1 MSNDRIP
8 VTVLTGFLGSG
19 KTTLLNYILKAQHG
33 KKIAVIENE
42 FGEVAIDD
50 KLVVVDAGQEI
61 YETQNGCL
69 CCKVRGDLV
78 KILHELIEAKKP
90 LDMVLI
96 ETTGM
101 ADPGPVVQTF
111 FVDEKVQEAF
121 KMDAIVTMVDA
132 KHAEM
137 HLTKDTDQRAE
148 AYQQIAFADVLL
160 LNKIDLV
167 QRSDRD
173 KIIDRIK
180 EINDVQIIPCEYGHV
195 DLDKIINIG
204 GFDLDR
210 VLERKPAFLREAEEE
225 GKEGHGHDHE
235 HKRHDELVTS
245 VGISEKGELDF
256 DHLNRWIQSVLASLG
271 PNIYRTKGILN
282 VEGEED
288 RYVFQGV
295 HMIFDG
301 QQDRAWHE
309 GEDRTNKLVFIGKNL
324 KREALVESFKQCI
337 VNK

>member
-1 MSNDRIP
+1 MSNNLIP

-19 KTTLLNYILKAQHG
+19 KTTLLNYILQAQHG
-33 KKIAVIENE
+33 KKVAVIENE
-42 FGEVAIDD
+42 FGEVAVDD

-78 KILHELIEAKKP
+78 KILHELVESKKP

-111 FVDEKVQEAF
+111 FVDEKVQESF
-121 KMDAIVTMVDA
+121 HMDAIITMVDA
-132 KHAEM
+132 KHAEI
-137 HLTKDTDQRAE
+137 HLTDDTDHRAE

-167 QRSDRD
+167 QRSERD
-173 KIIDRIK
+173 IIIQRIK
-180 EINDVQIIPCEYGHV
+180 DINDVQIIPCEYGHV

-204 GFDLDR
+204 GFDLER
-210 VLERKPAFLREAEEE
+210 VLEREPAFLKEAEEHE
-225 GKEGHGHDHE
+225 HEHEE

-271 PNIYRTKGILN
+271 PNIYRMKGILN
-282 VEGEED
+282 VEGEDD

-295 HMIFDG
+295 HMV
-301 QQDRAWHE
+301 
-309 GEDRTNKLVFIGKNL
+309 TY
-324 KREALVESFKQCI
+324 C
-337 VNK
+337 

>member
-1 MSNDRIP
+1 MSKNNLIP

-19 KTTLLNYILKAQHG
+19 KTTLLNYILKEQHG

-50 KLVVVDAGQEI
+50 KLIVVDAGQEI

-78 KILHELIEAKKP
+78 KILHELIESKKQ

-111 FVDEKVQEAF
+111 FVDEKVQESF
-121 KMDAIVTMVDA
+121 RMDAIITMVDA
-132 KHAEM
+132 KHAEL
-137 HLTKDTDQRAE
+137 HLTEDSNHRME
-148 AYQQIAFADVLL
+148 AYQQIAFADILL

-173 KIIDRIK
+173 KIISRIK
-180 EINDVQIIPCEYGHV
+180 EINDVDIIPCEHGHV

-210 VLERKPAFLREAEEE
+210 VLEREPAFLKEVEE
-225 GKEGHGHDHE
+225 GDEGHEHKHGPE
-235 HKRHDELVTS
+235 HKRHDELITS

-271 PNIYRTKGILN
+271 PNIYRMKGILN
-282 VEGEED
+282 VEGEND

-295 HMIFDG
+295 FDG

-309 GEDRTNKLVFIGKNL
+309 DEDRTNKLVFIGKNL
-324 KREALVESFKQCI
+324 KREVLVESFKQCI
-337 VNK
+337 VNN

>member
-19 KTTLLNYILKAQHG
+19 KTTLLNYILQAQHG
-33 KKIAVIENE
+33 KKVAVIENE
-42 FGEVAIDD
+42 FGEVAVDD

-121 KMDAIVTMVDA
+121 RMDAIVTMVDA
-132 KHAEM
+132 KHAELY
-137 HLTKDTDQRAE
+137 LTEDTDHRAE

-167 QRSDRD
+167 QRSEREG
-173 KIIDRIK
+173 IIRRIK
-180 EINDVQIIPCEYGHV
+180 EINDVQIIPCEYGRV

-210 VLERKPAFLREAEEE
+210 VLEREPAFLREAENEDDY
-225 GKEGHGHDHE
+225 GHDHG

-245 VGISEKGELDF
+245 VGISERGELDF

-301 QQDRAWHE
+301 QQDRAWRE

-337 VNK
+337 VKN